1 MNILVFS
8 MLLILVTLFYPP
20 KTQAIIFL
28 PAIILIPI
36 AKIIAFVIGG
46 FSIPSLGLG
55 ALITKLFRKSLKK
68 TLLVIFVFLIIVS
81 ILLAIFLKLHN
92 PDRPWI

>member
-1 MNILVFS
+1 MNKLFYS
-8 MLLILVTLFYPP
+8 LLLILALLFYPP
-20 KTQAIIFL
+20 KAHAIIFL

-46 FSIPSLGLG
+46 FSIPSLGIG
-55 ALITKLFRKSLKK
+55 ALITKLFGKSLKK
-68 TLLVIFVFLIIVS
+68 TLAFILLFLIVVG
-81 ILLAIFLKLHN
+81 ILLAIILKLHN

>member
-1 MNILVFS
+1 MNRLIFSLLLVLG
-8 MLLILVTLFYPP
+8 LLLHPQ
-20 KTQAIIFL
+20 KAHAIIFL

-36 AKIIAFVIGG
+36 AKIVAIVIGG

-55 ALITKLFRKSLKK
+55 ALIHKLFGKSLKK
-68 TLLVIFVFLIIVS
+68 TLVFIFLFLVFLG
-81 ILLAIFLKLHN
+81 ILLGLFLKLHN

>member
-1 MNILVFS
+1 MNRLFYF
-8 MLLILVTLFYPP
+8 LLLTLGLLFYPP
-20 KTQAIIFL
+20 KTHAIIFL

-55 ALITKLFRKSLKK
+55 ALVTKLFGKSLKK
-68 TLLVIFVFLIIVS
+68 TLLIIFLLLIIAG

-92 PDRPWI
+92 PDRPWF